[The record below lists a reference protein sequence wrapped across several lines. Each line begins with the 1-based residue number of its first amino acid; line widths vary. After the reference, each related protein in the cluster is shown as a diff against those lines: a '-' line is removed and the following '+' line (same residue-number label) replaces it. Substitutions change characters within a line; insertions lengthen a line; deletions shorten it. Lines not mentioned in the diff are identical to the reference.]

1 MAGQERDLTLRF
13 LAQPKDVNYGGK
25 AFGGAVMGWID
36 QAAYA
41 LAAGW
46 SGHYC
51 VTVYVGGIQFEAP
64 VPIGSLVEV
73 RARLLLTGTSS
84 MHIGVDVHARDPR
97 GDASSRVRTT
107 HCIVVFVAMDSD
119 GRSIA
124 VPAYTPQTEEE
135 QELQAY
141 ARRVAELR
149 KAVERERVEFLAK
162 AGRGLSRTR

>member
-1 MAGQERDLTLRF
+1 MASSERELTLRF

-46 SGHYC
+46 SGHYA

-73 RARLLLTGTSS
+73 RARMLYTGSSS

-97 GDASSRVRTT
+97 CEAGTRRRTT
-107 HCIVVFVAMDSD
+107 HCIVVFVAMDTD
-119 GRSIA
+119 GKPIA
-124 VPAYTPQTEEE
+124 VPALTSLPSSGIQPIGVTMSAPTSAAPTPTTMAAPTEW
-135 QELQAY
+135 A
-141 ARRVAELR
+141 A
-149 KAVERERVEFLAK
+149 
-162 AGRGLSRTR
+162 ST

>member
-1 MAGQERDLTLRF
+1 MAATDRELTLRF

-46 SGHYC
+46 SGHYA

-73 RARLLLTGTSS
+73 RARLLYTGSSS

-97 GDASSRVRTT
+97 SDADTRVRTT
-107 HCIVVFVAMDSD
+107 HCIVVFVAMDTD
-119 GRSIA
+119 GKPIP
-124 VPAYTPQTEEE
+124 VPAYVPQTEEE
-135 QELQAY
+135 IELQAY
-141 ARRVAELR
+141 AKRVMALRQTIEAER
-149 KAVERERVEFLAK
+149 KAFLA
-162 AGRGLSRTR
+162 RRS

>member
-1 MAGQERDLTLRF
+1 MVGQETELTLRF

-64 VPIGSLVEV
+64 IPIGSLVEV
-73 RARLLLTGTSS
+73 RARLLLTGSSS

-97 GDASSRVRTT
+97 NDSRTRVRTT
-107 HCIVVFVAMDSD
+107 HCIVVFVAMNSE
-119 GRSIA
+119 GQAVA
-124 VPAYTPQTEEE
+124 VPTYLPQTEEE

-141 ARRVAELR
+141 AKRVAELR
-149 KAVERERVEFLAK
+149 KSVEIERRKFLA
-162 AGRGLSRTR
+162 RQEMPQ

>member
-1 MAGQERDLTLRF
+1 MASNDRELTLRF

-46 SGHYC
+46 SGHYA

-73 RARLLLTGTSS
+73 RARMLYTGSSS

-97 GDASSRVRTT
+97 CEAGTRRRTT
-107 HCIVVFVAMDSD
+107 HCIVVFVAMDTD
-119 GRSIA
+119 GKPIA
-124 VPAYTPQTEEE
+124 VPPYLPETDEER
-135 QELQAY
+135 ELQAY
-141 ARRVAELR
+141 AMRVMAMRQAIDAER
-149 KAVERERVEFLAK
+149 KAFLKRA
-162 AGRGLSRTR
+162 APV

>member
-1 MAGQERDLTLRF
+1 MAANDRELTLRF

-46 SGHYC
+46 SGHYA

-73 RARLLLTGTSS
+73 RARLLYTCLLYTSPS
-84 MHIGVDVHARDPR
+84 PRD
-97 GDASSRVRTT
+97 
-107 HCIVVFVAMDSD
+107 
-119 GRSIA
+119 
-124 VPAYTPQTEEE
+124 
-135 QELQAY
+135 
-141 ARRVAELR
+141 
-149 KAVERERVEFLAK
+149 
-162 AGRGLSRTR
+162 RTRSRMPSSA

>member
-1 MAGQERDLTLRF
+1 MAGQERELTLRF

-25 AFGGAVMGWID
+25 VFGGAVMGWID

-73 RARLLLTGTSS
+73 RARLLLTGSSS
-84 MHIGVDVHARDPR
+84 MHIGVDVNARDPR
-97 GDASSRVRTT
+97 GDADTRVRTT
-107 HCIVVFVAMDSD
+107 HCIVVFVAMDTD
-119 GRSIA
+119 GKPVA
-124 VPAYTPQTEEE
+124 VPAYVPQTPVEIEM
-135 QELQAY
+135 QAY
-141 ARRVAELR
+141 AKRVSELR
-149 KAVERERVEFLAK
+149 KSVERERREFLA
-162 AGRGLSRTR
+162 GRAAS

>member
-1 MAGQERDLTLRF
+1 MAGQERELTLRF

-25 AFGGAVMGWID
+25 VFGGAVMGWID

-46 SGHYC
+46 SGHYA

-73 RARLLLTGTSS
+73 RARLLLTGSSS

-97 GDASSRVRTT
+97 GKADTRVRTT
-107 HCIVVFVAMDSD
+107 HCIVVFVAMDTD
-119 GRSIA
+119 GKPVA
-124 VPAYTPQTEEE
+124 VPSYTPVTEEE
-135 QELQAY
+135 HELQAY
-141 ARRVAELR
+141 AQRVAELR
-149 KAVERERVEFLAK
+149 KSVEAERRAFLA
-162 AGRGLSRTR
+162 RRET

>member
-1 MAGQERDLTLRF
+1 MPDREHELTLRF

-25 AFGGAVMGWID
+25 VFGGAVMGWID

-46 SGHYC
+46 SGQYA

-73 RARLLLTGTSS
+73 RARMLHTGATS

-97 GDASSRVRTT
+97 SGANTRVRTT
-107 HCIVVFVAMDSD
+107 HCIVVFVAMGAD
-119 GRSIA
+119 GKPVA
-124 VPAYTPQTEEE
+124 VPAFVPKTDEER
-135 QELQAY
+135 ELQAY
-141 ARRVAELR
+141 AQRVMALRQTIEAER
-149 KAVERERVEFLAK
+149 KAFLA
-162 AGRGLSRTR
+162 GRE